1 MKVFVIIPAYNE
13 AKNIGKVLQDLAV
26 LPYQVVVV
34 DDASQDKTCEVV
46 LKFPKVVLLRH
57 RLNRYQ
63 GAALE
68 TGNQYALQHGADII
82 VHFDADGQFLVS
94 EIKDL
99 IKPIMEDSYQVVLGS
114 RFLGKKSN
122 LPKLKEYLFFP
133 IARIINYLFFN
144 IKTTDPQ
151 SGFRAFS
158 KDVADKLS
166 IEQDAMAHCS
176 EILAKI
182 FQYKLK
188 VKEVPI
194 TVLYHHFGQ
203 NFGGG
208 LKIIRDLLFNK
219 ISK

>member
-1 MKVFVIIPAYNE
+1 MKVFVVIPSFNE
-13 AKNIGKVLQDLAV
+13 AKNIGKVLSELAS
-26 LPYQVVVV
+26 LSYQVVVV

-68 TGNQYALQHGADII
+68 TGNQYALKHDADII

-94 EIKDL
+94 DIAEL
-99 IKPIMEDSYQVVLGS
+99 IKPIVEDNYQVVLGS
-114 RFLGKKSN
+114 RFLDKKSN
-122 LPKLKEYLFFP
+122 LPKLKKYLFFP
-133 IARIINYLFFN
+133 LARLVNYLFFN
-144 IKTTDPQ
+144 ITTTDPQ

-158 KDVADKLS
+158 RVVADKLH
-166 IEQDAMAHCS
+166 IEQDGMAHCS

-182 FQYKLK
+182 FQHKLR

-208 LKIIRDLLFNK
+208 LKIIRDLLFSK